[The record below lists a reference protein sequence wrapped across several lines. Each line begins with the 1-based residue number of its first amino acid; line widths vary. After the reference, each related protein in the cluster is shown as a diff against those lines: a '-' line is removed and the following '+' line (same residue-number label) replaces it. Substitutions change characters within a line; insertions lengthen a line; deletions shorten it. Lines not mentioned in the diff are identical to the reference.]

1 MNRTVVLCGLI
12 ALFAPPSAYCDGP
25 AGSHQF
31 VVTVAPGLL
40 AKPTD
45 GRVMVVIANS
55 ENPEPR
61 RTIGNTGLTTP
72 IVIGTD
78 ADGFAP
84 GVEAVVND
92 RSEIFPIEK
101 LAALPAGEYV
111 VQAVFDWNPDLR
123 LPTAPGNL
131 YSKPQKL
138 RLDPTAGYTIHI
150 NLTEQ
155 APADTPPQDTNS
167 VKYLKFESKL
177 LSQFFGRPMFLRIG
191 VALPRAFAAEPDRK
205 FPLLVFIGGYGTRY
219 TSARGLGRFADG
231 AFPMVV
237 LCLDGAGPYGD
248 PYQVNSANNG
258 PMGDAVTQ
266 ELIPYIEKTFHC
278 IGDPRARFTTGSSTG
293 GWVSFAL
300 QVFYPDFFNGCWS
313 FAPDPV
319 DFRAY
324 ELIDIYSDK
333 NAYVNR
339 FGFERPAMRLTNG
352 ETRYNV
358 RHETQIENVMGR
370 RNSWWRSGKDWCAW
384 NAVFGPRGDDGQPK
398 PLWQGKTGEIDRSVV
413 EFWKQ
418 KDLRFV
424 LQSNW
429 KTLAPKLAGKIHI
442 YVGEGD
448 DYFLNNA
455 VHLLDAAA
463 KRFEPKFDGE
473 IQFGPGAGHGYHP
486 VDEVKLMAERFGK
499 AGPR

>member
-1 MNRTVVLCGLI
+1 MKHCVVVCGLI
-12 ALFAPPSAYCDGP
+12 AVLAPPSTYCAETR
-25 AGSHQF
+25 AGTQF

-45 GRVMVVIANS
+45 GRVMVCIGKSA
-55 ENPEPR
+55 NPEPR
-61 RTIGNTGLTTP
+61 RTIGNTGMATP
-72 IVIGTD
+72 VILGAD
-78 ADGFAP
+78 ADGFTA
-84 GVEAVVND
+84 GKEVAVTTS
-92 RSEIFPIEK
+92 SEIFPIES
-101 LAALPAGEYV
+101 LSALPAGDYV

-123 LPTAPGNL
+123 LPNAPGNL
-131 YSKPQKL
+131 YSKPQKM
-138 RLDPTAGYTIHI
+138 RLDPAAGYDVKI

-155 APADTPPQDTNS
+155 VPAETLPKDTDT

-177 LSQFFGRPMFLRIG
+177 QSQFFGRPMYLRVGI
-191 VALPRAFAAEPDRK
+191 ALPREFATEPDRK
-205 FPLLVFIGGYGTRY
+205 FPLLVFIGGYGTRF
-219 TSARGLGRFADG
+219 TAAARMGRFTNG
-231 AFPMVV
+231 SLPMVV

-258 PMGDAVTQ
+258 PMGDAITQ
-266 ELIPYIEKTFHC
+266 ELIPHIEKTFRC

-319 DFRAY
+319 DFRSY

-333 NAYVNR
+333 NAYVNSY
-339 FGFERPAMRLTNG
+339 GFERPAMRRTNG
-352 ETRYNV
+352 ETIYNV

-384 NAVFGPRGDDGQPK
+384 NATFGPRGDDGQPK
-398 PLWQGKTGEIDRSVV
+398 PLWAAKSGEIDKSVV

-418 KDLRFV
+418 RDLRHV
-424 LQSNW
+424 LQTNW
-429 KTLAPKLAGKIHI
+429 TTLAPKLAGKIHI
-442 YVGEGD
+442 YVGDAD

-455 VHLLDAAA
+455 VHRLDAAA
-463 KRFEPKFDGE
+463 KQFNPPFDGV
-473 IQFGPGAGHGYHP
+473 IQFGAGADHGYHP
-486 VDEVKLMAERFGK
+486 VDEVKLMAERFEK